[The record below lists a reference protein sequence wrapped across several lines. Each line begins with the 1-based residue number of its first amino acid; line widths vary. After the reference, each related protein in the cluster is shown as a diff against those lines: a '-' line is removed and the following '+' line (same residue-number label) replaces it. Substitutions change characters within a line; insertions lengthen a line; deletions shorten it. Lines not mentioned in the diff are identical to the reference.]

1 MRGWPKVHQRAF
13 CFSSRSPHG
22 PSLRMLHEPLPGAR
36 IWNVSTDKW
45 TPRSSQTSGFCSFS
59 FRLHSFIRSHTGCK
73 LKLHCKNGILGNESQ
88 FEIAL
93 LSFLW
98 NRKKQREWAGEYPS
112 DAGVLFF
119 VFFKSVFLLFQTN
132 LVEGL
137 FLHFFCLLFY
147 VACLLHKV
155 SGFMFSF
162 KSQHLNHSMAFLW

>member
-93 LSFLW
+93 LSVGRWVSQWCRCF
-98 NRKKQREWAGEYPS
+98 
-112 DAGVLFF
+112 VF

-162 KSQHLNHSMAFLW
+162 KSQNLNHSMAFLW

>member
-1 MRGWPKVHQRAF
+1 MQARNINTGIYKAVYCQSFLFFFCNSCLHLISFTNAYWTQVREWPKVHQRAF

-45 TPRSSQTSGFCSFS
+45 TPCSSQTSGFCSFS

-98 NRKKQREWAGEYPS
+98 NRKKQREWAGEYPY
-112 DAGVLFF
+112 DAGVLFL
-119 VFFKSVFLLFQTN
+119 FFLN
-132 LVEGL
+132 RC
-137 FLHFFCLLFY
+137 FFCFR
-147 VACLLHKV
+147 
-155 SGFMFSF
+155 
-162 KSQHLNHSMAFLW
+162 QI